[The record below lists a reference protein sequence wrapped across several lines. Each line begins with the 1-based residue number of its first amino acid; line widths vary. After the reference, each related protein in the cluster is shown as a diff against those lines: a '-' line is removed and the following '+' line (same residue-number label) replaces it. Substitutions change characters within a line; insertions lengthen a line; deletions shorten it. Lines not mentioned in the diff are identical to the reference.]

1 LTATQRK
8 SADYFHIVDIAKER
22 CHLIGNL
29 PADIVLLARPEAR
42 LMVARGHDGTT
53 GSDTASADLPGGTQ
67 SIQRALAVL
76 RILATARESGLG
88 LSEISMHAGL
98 TRPTTHRILSVLVAE
113 GIVEQ
118 RQGSRRYVIGEQI
131 PLLALSRRTRDPLL
145 DIVSPHLRAAVGE
158 FGDTGFFTRRVGL
171 ETVCVARELGTYPIQ
186 ALVWD
191 VGERRPL
198 GVSNAGI
205 AILSGMQTDA
215 ARDVL
220 AKNRSRLSRYGV
232 STEAILQEVAMA
244 RAKGFAARARS
255 LTPGSGAISVIIRSS
270 SGAACG
276 ALTITPI
283 SRRLSPKR
291 TDEIAARLRMHAE
304 AIELELH
311 KSMASRSTRN

>member
-1 LTATQRK
+1 
-8 SADYFHIVDIAKER
+8 
-22 CHLIGNL
+22 
-29 PADIVLLARPEAR
+29 
-42 LMVARGHDGTT
+42 
-53 GSDTASADLPGGTQ
+53 
-67 SIQRALAVL
+67 VL
-76 RILATARESGLG
+76 RILAAARESGLG
-88 LSEISMHAGL
+88 LSEVSMHAGL
-98 TRPTTHRILSVLVAE
+98 TRPTTHRILGVLVAE

-215 ARDVL
+215 VRDVL

-232 STEAILQEVAMA
+232 STEAILREVAMA
-244 RAKGFAARARS
+244 RAKGFAARASS
-255 LTPGSGAISVIIRSS
+255 LIPGASPVSVTIRASC
-270 SGAACG
+270 GAAQG

-283 SRRLSPKR
+283 PRRLSPKR
-291 TDEIAARLRMHAE
+291 TDEIVARLCMHAQE
-304 AIELELH
+304 IEYELRKAAAPRPPRSSLE
-311 KSMASRSTRN
+311 KGSP

>member
-1 LTATQRK
+1 
-8 SADYFHIVDIAKER
+8 
-22 CHLIGNL
+22 
-29 PADIVLLARPEAR
+29 
-42 LMVARGHDGTT
+42 MVARGHDGTT
-53 GSDTASADLPGGTQ
+53 GSDTASVDLPGGTQ

-98 TRPTTHRILSVLVAE
+98 TRPTTHRILGVLVAE

-186 ALVWD
+186 ALAWD

-255 LTPGSGAISVIIRSS
+255 LIPGASPVSVTIRSPC
-270 SGAACG
+270 GAAQG

-283 SRRLSPKR
+283 PRRLSPKR
-291 TDEIAARLRMHAE
+291 TDEIVARLRMHAD
-304 AIELELH
+304 AIELELR
-311 KSMASRSTRN
+311 KPTASRSARN

>member
-1 LTATQRK
+1 
-8 SADYFHIVDIAKER
+8 
-22 CHLIGNL
+22 
-29 PADIVLLARPEAR
+29 
-42 LMVARGHDGTT
+42 MVARGHDGTT
-53 GSDTASADLPGGTQ
+53 GSDTASVDLPGGTQ

-186 ALVWD
+186 ALAWD

-255 LTPGSGAISVIIRSS
+255 LIPGASPVSVTIRSPC
-270 SGAACG
+270 GAAQG

-283 SRRLSPKR
+283 PRRLSSKR
-291 TDEIAARLRMHAE
+291 TDEIVARLRMHAQ
-304 AIELELH
+304 AIEYELH
-311 KSMASRSTRN
+311 KAAAARSPRSSL

>member
-1 LTATQRK
+1 
-8 SADYFHIVDIAKER
+8 
-22 CHLIGNL
+22 
-29 PADIVLLARPEAR
+29 
-42 LMVARGHDGTT
+42 MVARGHDGTT
-53 GSDTASADLPGGTQ
+53 GSDTASVDLPGGTQ

-186 ALVWD
+186 ALAWD

-255 LTPGSGAISVIIRSS
+255 LIPGASPVSVTIRSPC
-270 SGAACG
+270 GAAQG

-283 SRRLSPKR
+283 PRRMSPKR
-291 TDEIAARLRMHAE
+291 TDEIVARLREHAQ
-304 AIELELH
+304 AIEFALR
-311 KSMASRSTRN
+311 KAGTAWPRS